1 MGKQYTV
8 GAVTFNNMFE
18 VGMGAPLDNR
28 EVVEYY
34 ADLESTIG
42 ANKYV
47 GEMVYV
53 INDTSQNGSI
63 TYPKGYY
70 MYDGTQWKPFNE
82 SSVDIEVGGRN
93 LLPNTRVKHFNL
105 YGSPTVTFIDNVIV
119 TEWNA
124 SDGIRA
130 VGTKGTNY
138 IYGTYQSPYPQ
149 QIAHWK
155 AKQYV
160 VSMYVKNLG
169 QTRVCIQS
177 NGNSSKRCI
186 WDVGEVGRKYFVID
200 GSSIT
205 GSNIGFNF
213 VDPDN
218 VSGYTFDFVYWHPK
232 IEEGNI
238 PTDWLPATE
247 DTLCNE
253 LISNEGSRLVIALCE
268 LTAGTT
274 TNTTKGWSGNI
285 IASRNSTGD
294 NFAHW
299 AKIDIMSKKDIDNGF
314 EYTLITTYRNT
325 SSSLSNTQGFRAC
338 RFQYTIDNVTKW
350 FGGLEFYDG
359 WGNRNFYT
367 QGVSIPNSFTP
378 FIVKYAT
385 VSSSTAT
392 AVNSEIYNSIDFSTT
407 SCVERNVVYK
417 GTLNGYTLGKSVP
430 SNAVFTDTTYD
441 VVTQSANGLMLST
454 DKKKLDELAI
464 GGRNLLKGTATL
476 TIDTTDTTWAYGKF
490 YKSNSGGSI
499 ENVSLP
505 STPIPSVMNGI
516 KITITTAN
524 TEIGFA
530 QSGVPLRKQTMTQSV
545 WVKGNVGDIVRLQP
559 LYSDASG
566 SREGG
571 DVTYTITDTDW
582 HRYIYTKTPNYDH
595 TSGIRAGYVY
605 VKSATVGNILY
616 ICADQLEYGTL
627 ATDWTPAPEDMVSKV
642 DTYVS
647 SGKGYINGNEITTI
661 SGNAATAT
669 TATKLGTSSFGNP
682 IKPFYLNAGVPT
694 ACDIYRYHYDSTSD
708 YASYAWHKVAYAVA
722 AAQTDKVVTFF
733 VTTGAGVARN
743 GILKCRARWDAESA
757 FNSSSTKLNWAVNN
771 GIDVNDFIFVWKSPN
786 VELWCKMTER
796 YGGYHFTVLDSG
808 NRAGNGISTWTLC
821 DSISGHGSA
830 SYTTGGTVII
840 STNATLTNNINGTV
854 NGCSIAKSVP
864 SDAVFTDHYDWADIT
879 NKPLTL
885 TKNATGFSISGGTT
899 SKTLTV
905 GADYTLGAACA
916 KAVDSSIAAAS
927 TSTNLPTSKAVATFV
942 EGKNYLTSV
951 PASSKTVL
959 GGVKVWVESGSTDIL
974 RISTT

>member
-42 ANKYV
+42 VNKYV

-93 LLPNTRVKHFNL
+93 LLPDTRVKHFNL

-130 VGTKGTNY
+130 VGTKGTSY

-177 NGNSSKRCI
+177 NGNSNKRCI
-186 WDVGEVGRKYFVID
+186 WGVGEEGRKYFVID
-200 GSSIT
+200 GSGIT

-232 IEEGNI
+232 VEEGNI

-253 LISNEGSRLVIALCE
+253 LIGNEGGRLVIALCE

-274 TNTTKGWSGNI
+274 TNTIKGWSGNI

-294 NFAHW
+294 DFAHW
-299 AKIDIMSKKDIDNGF
+299 AKVDIMSKKNIDNGF
-314 EYTLITTYRNT
+314 EYTLITTHRNT

-338 RFQYTIDNVTKW
+338 RFQYTINNDTKW
-350 FGGLEFYDG
+350 FGGLEFYNG

-385 VSSSTAT
+385 VSGSTAT

-407 SCVERNVVYK
+407 SCVEKNVTYNGVFLGNSSTATK
-417 GTLNGYTLGKSVP
+417 LTTARSLKTKLDSTTTVSFDGSADQNAIPVVGTLPIANGGTGQTTAQDACNDFI
-430 SNAVFTDTTYD
+430 NALSTGASTPTDSDYYVSQYVGGGTTTTTYHRRPI
-441 VVTQSANGLMLST
+441 SALWSY
-454 DKKKLDELAI
+454 I
-464 GGRNLLKGTATL
+464 
-476 TIDTTDTTWAYGKF
+476 
-490 YKSNSGGSI
+490 KSKMSN
-499 ENVSLP
+499 
-505 STPIPSVMNGI
+505 
-516 KITITTAN
+516 
-524 TEIGFA
+524 
-530 QSGVPLRKQTMTQSV
+530 
-545 WVKGNVGDIVRLQP
+545 D
-559 LYSDASG
+559 
-566 SREGG
+566 
-571 DVTYTITDTDW
+571 
-582 HRYIYTKTPNYDH
+582 
-595 TSGIRAGYVY
+595 
-605 VKSATVGNILY
+605 SAVN
-616 ICADQLEYGTL
+616 
-627 ATDWTPAPEDMVSKV
+627 
-642 DTYVS
+642 
-647 SGKGYINGNEITTI
+647 I

-669 TATKLGTSSFGNP
+669 TATKLGTSSFGNQ

-708 YASYAWHKVAYAVA
+708 YASYAWHMVAYAVA
-722 AAQTDKVVTFF
+722 SAQADKIITFF
-733 VTTGAGVARN
+733 VTTGNSTTIN
-743 GILKCRARWDAESA
+743 GILKCRVRWD
-757 FNSSSTKLNWAVNN
+757 
-771 GIDVNDFIFVWKSPN
+771 D
-786 VELWCKMTER
+786 
-796 YGGYHFTVLDSG
+796 
-808 NRAGNGISTWTLC
+808 
-821 DSISGHGSA
+821 
-830 SYTTGGTVII
+830 
-840 STNATLTNNINGTV
+840 
-854 NGCSIAKSVP
+854 
-864 SDAVFTDHYDWADIT
+864 
-879 NKPLTL
+879 
-885 TKNATGFSISGGTT
+885 
-899 SKTLTV
+899 
-905 GADYTLGAACA
+905 
-916 KAVDSSIAAAS
+916 
-927 TSTNLPTSKAVATFV
+927 
-942 EGKNYLTSV
+942 
-951 PASSKTVL
+951 
-959 GGVKVWVESGSTDIL
+959 
-974 RISTT
+974 